1 MALSS
6 LALKATFVTLG
17 IIALVFAIVLP
28 ALVQAED
35 PVPYSGAQETVIS
48 IAGCKSRQRT
58 VHVMGFG
65 MVSATAM

>member
-6 LALKATFVTLG
+6 FALKATFVTLG

-35 PVPYSGAQETVIS
+35 PVPYSGKLFLGTCFM
-48 IAGCKSRQRT
+48 AGCT
-58 VHVMGFG
+58 GFYG
-65 MVSATAM
+65 DRLHLHN